1 MRLPRVISING
12 AIAGTEAAI
21 IMVFD
26 SMLRFIS
33 PWVWMRWWGGERYL
47 VQMKRSTV
55 ASV

>member
-12 AIAGTEAAI
+12 AIVGTEAAI
-21 IMVFD
+21 IIVFD

-33 PWVWMRWWGGERYL
+33 PWVWMRWWGGEGYL